1 MIVSDKTYTDL
12 SNLSE
17 DQREIVIKDY
27 QDWLD
32 ESGLEQDTIFDED
45 LIVRGEYK
53 FCRILKTDGKGK
65 VFVDGSPNYNI
76 KVTFE
81 EIEYDRM
88 RALCIPPK
96 PSQQDPR
103 IEHWHKTCDLVT
115 EYAGASEVLAGFY
128 EGLSGGDSY
137 LKIIEEGLKLRQNK
151 RKQEI
156 EDAEYAAKKAE
167 EELVKGIL
175 ERWKWEFDELGF
187 SIWFNELEKV
197 FEITNDTGD
206 SPKYKVSNELGI
218 EHIHKALDSL
228 DDYL

>member
-12 SNLSE
+12 SNLTE

-76 KVTFE
+76 KVTYE
-81 EIEYDRM
+81 EIVKD
-88 RALCIPPK
+88 ASGTHID
-96 PSQQDPR
+96 SR
-103 IEHWHKTCDLVT
+103 IEYWYKVCDLINKHT
-115 EYAGASEVLAGFY
+115 EDLELLDKVSKSPEDTCV
-128 EGLSGGDSY
+128 GDAA
-137 LKIIEEGLKLRQNK
+137 LEILEEGLKLRQNK

-167 EELVKGIL
+167 EEIVKGIL

-187 SIWFNELEKV
+187 SIWFNESEKV
-197 FEITNDTGD
+197 FEITGDTGNF
-206 SPKYKVSNELGI
+206 PGYKASNEIGV

>member
-81 EIEYDRM
+81 EIV
-88 RALCIPPK
+88 
-96 PSQQDPR
+96 QDASGTSIDSR
-103 IEHWHKTCDLVT
+103 IEYWYKVCDLINKHT
-115 EYAGASEVLAGFY
+115 EDLELLDKVSKTPED
-128 EGLSGGDSY
+128 SCIGDAA
-137 LKIIEEGLKLRQNK
+137 LEILEEALQLRQNK

-167 EELVKGIL
+167 EELVKDIID
-175 ERWKWEFDELGF
+175 RWTWDFDELGF
-187 SIWFNELEKV
+187 SIWFNESEKV

>member
-12 SNLSE
+12 SYLTE
-17 DQREIVIKDY
+17 EQREIVIKDY

-81 EIEYDRM
+81 EIV
-88 RALCIPPK
+88 
-96 PSQQDPR
+96 QDASGTSIDSR
-103 IEHWHKTCDLVT
+103 IEYWYKVCDLINKHT
-115 EYAGASEVLAGFY
+115 EDLELLDKVSKTPED
-128 EGLSGGDSY
+128 SCIGDAA
-137 LKIIEEGLKLRQNK
+137 LEILEEGLKLRQNK

-167 EELVKGIL
+167 EELVKGIID
-175 ERWKWEFDELGF
+175 RWTWDFDELGF
-187 SIWFNELEKV
+187 SIWFNESEKV
-197 FEITNDTGD
+197 FEITEDTGKFP
-206 SPKYKVSNELGI
+206 SYKASNEIGI